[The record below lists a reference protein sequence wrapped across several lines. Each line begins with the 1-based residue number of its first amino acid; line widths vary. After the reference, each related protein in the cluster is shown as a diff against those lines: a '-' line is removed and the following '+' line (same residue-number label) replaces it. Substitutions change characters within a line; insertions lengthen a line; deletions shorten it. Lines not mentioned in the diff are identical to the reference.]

1 MGCLISHCPS
11 YRCPIDAI
19 FRVAGK
25 HFLIEAKDSADAGI
39 EANDYAGHR
48 VPDPEEKFDW
58 DKYCLFFKNIKTEE
72 CERVRSK
79 HLKLK
84 DLEKKFGKSL
94 MEKYC
99 LKWTNIK
106 GEECERVRS
115 KHLKLKLPKDEN
127 TKVAD
132 AGNEANDYAGQKV
145 PDLDCEFLDTTGAKF
160 PQEKYCSKFPDMP
173 DCERFR
179 KCERR
184 KNLKLKLPKDENT
197 KDGKDLENKFG
208 KFDMEKYCLKWT
220 NIKDEECERV
230 RRKHLKLKLPKVENT
245 KVAKEEGSDYVSI
258 SYDYTNFTPQIL
270 KRRGEGKKGGSDY
283 GNGKGKH
290 WDPEKMKLKYCLRF
304 PHMPDCK
311 SVIENSKAAEDG
323 NEADPADPQK
333 KAKKIEKRSK

>member
-1 MGCLISHCPS
+1 MGCLISQCPP
-11 YRCPIDAI
+11 YRRPIDAI

-39 EANDYAGHR
+39 EANDYAGHQLP
-48 VPDPEEKFDW
+48 VPEEKFDW
-58 DKYCLFFKNIKTEE
+58 EKYCLFFKNIKTEE

-106 GEECERVRS
+106 GEECERIRS
-115 KHLKLKLPKDEN
+115 KHLKLTLPEDEN
-127 TKVAD
+127 TKVAKE
-132 AGNEANDYAGQKV
+132 G
-145 PDLDCEFLDTTGAKF
+145 
-160 PQEKYCSKFPDMP
+160 
-173 DCERFR
+173 
-179 KCERR
+179 
-184 KNLKLKLPKDENT
+184 
-197 KDGKDLENKFG
+197 
-208 KFDMEKYCLKWT
+208 
-220 NIKDEECERV
+220 
-230 RRKHLKLKLPKVENT
+230 
-245 KVAKEEGSDYVSI
+245 KEEGSDYVSI

-283 GNGKGKH
+283 GKGKH

-311 SVIENSKAAEDG
+311 SMKLPKVENTAGDG

-333 KAKKIEKRSK
+333 KAKKNEKRSK